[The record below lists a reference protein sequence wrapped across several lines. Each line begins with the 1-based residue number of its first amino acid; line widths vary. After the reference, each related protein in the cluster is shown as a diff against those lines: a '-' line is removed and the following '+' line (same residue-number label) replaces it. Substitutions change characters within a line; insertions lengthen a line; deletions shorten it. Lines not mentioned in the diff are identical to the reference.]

1 MAKVSR
7 LSTLMIIS
15 YSLILTEPFPL
26 ALFLVTLGTIL
37 TSLLMGTIT
46 FNSMAQLWEL
56 KIALLLLVFFRI
68 QSPGNAL
75 FQPHTWLRYIDDIFT
90 AFTSTIKAINTSF
103 LDVILFT
110 QYGQI
115 LLKNATR
122 NRQRLFAYLL
132 YSTTL
137 DTNKSKR
144 VPFMTTYNPSLSSPT
159 SPKNTTIYLFLLAVA
174 RQLFSIFFSAAFR
187 RSPSLITQLILI
199 SHSLSVQFSLRKKT
213 VTCLYIFYGRTNYV
227 FYSTGKIYAQL
238 TPT

>member
-1 MAKVSR
+1 M
-7 LSTLMIIS
+7 
-15 YSLILTEPFPL
+15 PFFCL
-26 ALFLVTLGTIL
+26 
-37 TSLLMGTIT
+37 
-46 FNSMAQLWEL
+46 
-56 KIALLLLVFFRI
+56 FFRI
-68 QSPGNAL
+68 QSPGNAP

-144 VPFMTTYNPSLSSPT
+144 VPFLTTYNPSLSSPT

-174 RQLFSIFFSAAFR
+174 RQLFSIFLSAAFR
-187 RSPSLITQLILI
+187 RSPNLRDLLLVTVKLSDNSTNPNTPLPLGSIFAEEKNCYLSLHFLWMHQLCFLFYGQNIRSI
-199 SHSLSVQFSLRKKT
+199 NSNM
-213 VTCLYIFYGRTNYV
+213 TCLAKKKKSSFRLNSMQPMQPSIFRRN
-227 FYSTGKIYAQL
+227 
-238 TPT
+238 